1 MPWPP
6 KRITL
11 VGDSFVRRLHQHE
24 QQELSLPDNLGFDSR
39 LHMASFIGAING
51 TVLSHITDLTDAVLN
66 AIKDRVRTCHVLWLI
81 IGTNDICDHPGR
93 MDADVAHLISVAEVL
108 LATCAGKVALKE
120 VYPRMAPHGFPGTA
134 IDYLPVDEL
143 STWDDAQS
151 LFLLQRGTQGS
162 M

>member
-1 MPWPP
+1 M
-6 KRITL
+6 
-11 VGDSFVRRLHQHE
+11 V
-24 QQELSLPDNLGFDSR
+24 
-39 LHMASFIGAING
+39 
-51 TVLSHITDLTDAVLN
+51 N

-108 LATCAGKVALKE
+108 LATCAGKVALME

-134 IDYLPVDEL
+134 IDYLPVDDL

-151 LFLLQRGTQGS
+151 LFLSNVNYFNEELKQACRQNDRLKFVAYKGMHEYWQRYLLVNEGVHFSLDGERKWQKELKCKS
-162 M
+162 IKFSSANSN